1 MIRKD
6 VSYVV
11 LNVDEPNHCM
21 LVEYS
26 SEGRESIQ
34 VSMRI
39 PFEGENIESVIASY
53 SPENIWIM
61 KEAAKTTVE
70 VGRTG
75 TLTPQT

>member
-1 MIRKD
+1 MRKEI
-6 VSYVV
+6 SYVV
-11 LNVDEPNHCM
+11 LNVDEANHCM

-39 PFEGENIESVIASY
+39 PFEGENIETVIASY

-61 KEAAKTTVE
+61 KEATKASIE

-75 TLTPQT
+75 TLTPLT

>member
-1 MIRKD
+1 MRKEI
-6 VSYVV
+6 SYVV

-39 PFEGENIESVIASY
+39 PFEGENIESVIAAY
-53 SPENIWIM
+53 SPENVWLL
-61 KEAAKTTVE
+61 KEATKANVE

-75 TLTPQT
+75 TLTPNE